1 MGKKVDFKAAHEIVA
16 ENFFIFLNESGKKM
30 KDYALEN
37 NIDRTT
43 LSKQK
48 KGVTSMTVDQ
58 IKEAAIYFGKT
69 VNDFYYSEEEKKSLK
84 ILADA
89 K

>member
-1 MGKKVDFKAAHEIVA
+1 
-16 ENFFIFLNESGKKM
+16 
-30 KDYALEN
+30 
-37 NIDRTT
+37 
-43 LSKQK
+43 
-48 KGVTSMTVDQ
+48 MTVDQ

>member
-43 LSKQK
+43 LSK
-48 KGVTSMTVDQ
+48 
-58 IKEAAIYFGKT
+58 
-69 VNDFYYSEEEKKSLK
+69 
-84 ILADA
+84 
-89 K
+89 